1 MNRLRPVRSLP
12 RDVRG
17 LSLVELLIG
26 VALGIVVVGAIVSTF
41 VANKQSYRATE
52 GLSRV
57 QENARLVFELLT
69 RDLRAARSSPCGTP
83 VSSNVGGSTFTA
95 FGIVNQLANKSNAN
109 AWWAKW
115 EGSNSA
121 STSASNE
128 LRGYDAGVAF
138 PGATFT
144 QSATA
149 DSIQVMGVAASG
161 TTGWTYD
168 PSNSR
173 FTRTINAET
182 GLVNGDIVMGCT
194 FNGDLSVRST
204 IFQTTTVSNTQ
215 ITYGTAGNPGNA
227 SANLLERTNNYWLY
241 QDTNLNTAGTS
252 SGSTTTEAWVIVP
265 FQSVAWYVGNNGRAG
280 CAGDA
285 CMSLYRL
292 RLVNSGGVI
301 APQAEEIV
309 DGVRDFQLSYL
320 RGGHVAYETAAQI
333 GPSADSWREV
343 VAINVTLNLATLEN
357 SLATGGVTGNASRLN
372 RVFTTAINLRNN
384 TAS

>member
-1 MNRLRPVRSLP
+1 MRSSSALP
-12 RDVRG
+12 RRAQGVT
-17 LSLVELLIG
+17 LVELLIG
-26 VALGIVVVGAIVSTF
+26 VSLGIVIVGAIVSTF

-83 VSSNVGGSTFTA
+83 ISSNIGGSTFTA

-115 EGSNSA
+115 EGSNS
-121 STSASNE
+121 SNTSSSNE
-128 LRGYDAGVAF
+128 IRGYDAGVVF

-161 TTGWTYD
+161 STGWTFE

-173 FTRTINAET
+173 FTRTINADT

-215 ITYGTAGNPGNA
+215 ITYGMAGSPGNA
-227 SANLLERTNNYWLY
+227 SSNLLERVNNYWLY

-252 SGSTTTEAWVIVP
+252 SSSTTTDAWVIVP

-292 RLVNSGGVI
+292 RLVNSSGVV

-309 DGVRDFQLSYL
+309 DGVRDFQLTYL
-320 RGGHVAYETAAQI
+320 RSGQSAYQTAAQI
-333 GPSADSWREV
+333 GASADSWREV
-343 VAINVTLNLATLEN
+343 VSVNITLNLSTTDIGLT
-357 SLATGGVTGNASRLN
+357 TGHNTGNASRLN